1 MPADGDV
8 HHWTPDELADAERG
22 RQDLV
27 ATLRE
32 IDLTFLRGAEIR
44 RVLRL
49 AQREGLL
56 PGLLQEIGFS
66 DAPPWSGHG
75 RITPVPGHR
84 P

>member
-8 HHWTPDELADAERG
+8 RHWTPGELADAERG
-22 RQDLV
+22 RRDLI

-56 PGLLQEIGFS
+56 PGLLQEIGFL
-66 DAPPWSGHG
+66 DASPCSEHERRGHL
-75 RITPVPGHR
+75 PLR